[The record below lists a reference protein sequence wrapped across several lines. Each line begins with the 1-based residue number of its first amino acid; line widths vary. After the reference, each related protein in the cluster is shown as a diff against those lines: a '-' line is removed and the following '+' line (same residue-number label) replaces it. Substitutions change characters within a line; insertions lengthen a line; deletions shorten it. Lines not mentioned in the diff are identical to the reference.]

1 MYPLKPCWIDCWK
14 SGKNAQ
20 ENGLSQPAL
29 NQWDNSLT
37 ITHPLWDKEQVVS
50 LQGAQSMGGCGWREM
65 RTYYGFFWC
74 HSKMKRMTW
83 FLILNTAQVKFGS
96 ACAILSWWTANSSFA
111 WKTSW
116 RKLSLLACSSFR
128 KDFHVELTKNC
139 QDWKDFFHRFVGL
152 LAMLTAGGLDRFWKR
167 RSPKKGVATWDFG
180 KCQNSKPPTRITNH
194 H

>member
-1 MYPLKPCWIDCWK
+1 MHVSTIPVLHRSQYFNFLSNAETLLEFLRLSHRHSSSLTKHKRRNKRTKYQWRISMPMYPLKPCWIDCWK

-128 KDFHVELTKNC
+128 KDFHVEL
-139 QDWKDFFHRFVGL
+139 
-152 LAMLTAGGLDRFWKR
+152 
-167 RSPKKGVATWDFG
+167 
-180 KCQNSKPPTRITNH
+180 I
-194 H
+194 